1 MSNNG
6 IYLEK
11 QNKYGFRLN
20 INHPRINELYRRFK
34 EWKSLPANLPLDNEQ
49 RLEFENYV
57 LQTLKK

>member
-11 QNKYGFRLN
+11 QNKYGFKLN
-20 INHPRINELYRRFK
+20 INNARINELYRRYK
-34 EWKSLPANLPLDNEQ
+34 AWKQLPANLPLDNEQ
-49 RLEFENYV
+49 RLEFESYV

>member
-1 MSNNG
+1 MDNNG

-11 QNKYGFRLN
+11 QNKYGFKLN
-20 INHPRINELYRRFK
+20 INNKRINELYRRYK
-34 EWKSLPANLPLDNEQ
+34 AWKGLPANMPISNEQ